1 MVNQKLLN
9 QPLLR
14 LLRAELRRVER
25 GRPPDVR
32 LLEAKV
38 PLVAHPA
45 DTLREEAC
53 QPAEVPLP
61 KTSSVMRQLSK
72 ELCTL
77 EKAVSFT
84 QAHKSL
90 LKVAR
95 LSWVTLTS

>member
-1 MVNQKLLN
+1 MTNPLPQSQQGYQFNYQMIHQKKRRRLRQMVNQKLLN

-53 QPAEVPLP
+53 QPEEVPLP
-61 KTSSVMRQLSK
+61 KTSSVMRQ
-72 ELCTL
+72 
-77 EKAVSFT
+77 
-84 QAHKSL
+84 
-90 LKVAR
+90 
-95 LSWVTLTS
+95 